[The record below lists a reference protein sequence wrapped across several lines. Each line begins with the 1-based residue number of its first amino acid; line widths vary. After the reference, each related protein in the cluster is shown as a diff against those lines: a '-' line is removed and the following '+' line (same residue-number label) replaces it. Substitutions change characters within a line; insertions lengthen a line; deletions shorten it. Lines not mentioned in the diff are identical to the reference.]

1 MKKLALLI
9 VIVMLVLPSAVMAG
23 GKGET
28 LKDVLGKYFLI
39 GTALNVP
46 QTDGRDIKG
55 ADVAKNN
62 FNAIVAEN
70 CMKGEVVQPVE
81 GRFNWTDADKLV
93 EFGEKNGMAITGHCL
108 VWHSQAP
115 RWMFKDSLGNK
126 VSREVLIA
134 RMHKHI
140 ATVVGH
146 YKGKIKGWDVVNE
159 AIEDDGTFRHTPYY
173 DIIGPEYI
181 DLAFQYA
188 AEADP
193 NTELYYNDFSMA
205 KPAKRAAVCRLV
217 RHLKN
222 IGCRIDAVGMQSHN
236 GLEYPDLTDYEA
248 SIVSFAACG
257 VKVMFT
263 ELDLNILPN
272 PEHFGGA
279 EIHQNYQY
287 DKKYN
292 PYPDGLDKA
301 MTKKFEDR
309 YLEFFRIY
317 RQHASQISRVTLWG
331 VADGNSWLNN
341 WPIHGRS
348 NYPLLFDRDYKAK
361 PVIKKIINLFK

>member
-222 IGCRIDAVGMQSHN
+222 IGCR
-236 GLEYPDLTDYEA
+236 
-248 SIVSFAACG
+248 
-257 VKVMFT
+257 
-263 ELDLNILPN
+263 
-272 PEHFGGA
+272 

>member
-1 MKKLALLI
+1 MLAFPS
-9 VIVMLVLPSAVMAG
+9 VIIAG

-55 ADVAKNN
+55 ADVAKDN

-70 CMKGEVVQPVE
+70 CMKSEVIQPSE
-81 GRFNWTDADKLV
+81 GKFDWTDADKLV
-93 EFGEKNGMAITGHCL
+93 DFGEKNDMAITGHCL
-108 VWHSQAP
+108 IWHSQAP
-115 RWMFKDSLGNK
+115 KWFFIDSIGNK
-126 VSREVLIA
+126 VSREVLIE

-140 ATVVGH
+140 STVVGH
-146 YKGKIKGWDVVNE
+146 YKGKLLGWDVVNE
-159 AIEDDGTFRHTPYY
+159 AIDDDGSFRHTPFY

-193 NTELYYNDFSMA
+193 DAQLYYNDYSMSN
-205 KPAKRAAVCRLV
+205 PKRRDAVCRLV
-217 RHLKN
+217 RHLQN

-236 GLEYPDLTDYEA
+236 GMDYPNLSDYEA
-248 SIVSFAACG
+248 SIDSFAACG

-263 ELDLNILPN
+263 ELDINLLPN
-272 PEHFGGA
+272 PKHFGGA
-279 EIHQNYQY
+279 EISQKYQY

-292 PYPDGLDKA
+292 PYPNGLDKA
-301 MTKKFEDR
+301 MTKKFEER
-309 YLEFFRIY
+309 YLDFFRIY
-317 RQHASQISRVTLWG
+317 RKHASQISRVTLWG
-331 VADGNSWLNN
+331 VADCNSWLND
-341 WPIHGRS
+341 WPIRGRS
-348 NYPLLFDRDYKAK
+348 NYPLLFDRQYKQK
-361 PVIKKIINLFK
+361 PVIKKIIKLFK